1 MRGYEENQLVTD
13 NGVLGTVELRLPVTK
28 NPNTLNLNPF
38 LEFGTGWNNDE
49 PNPEDPTIASVG
61 LGVDWAIGEGLMF
74 NVDYGIPLIS
84 VENEGNSLQE
94 NGFHVSF
101 KYQPF

>member
-1 MRGYEENQLVTD
+1 M
-13 NGVLGTVELRLPVTK
+13 
-28 NPNTLNLNPF
+28 NPF
-38 LEFGTGWNNDE
+38 IEFGTGWNNDE

-61 LGVDWAIGEGLMF
+61 MGLDWAVGGGLVF
-74 NVDYGIPLIS
+74 NADYGIPLID

-94 NGFHVSF
+94 NGFHVSL